1 MPGAN
6 RREHSRYLR
15 QFDARTF
22 NNLMAL
28 LKYPN
33 SYVGGFMLNPFKTV
47 FSRTVSDAII
57 RHL

>member
-1 MPGAN
+1 MPGTN

-15 QFDARTF
+15 QFDVRTF

-28 LKYPN
+28 LKYSN
-33 SYVGGFMLNPFKTV
+33 SYVGSFMLNSFKTI
-47 FSRTVSDAII
+47 FSQTVSDAII